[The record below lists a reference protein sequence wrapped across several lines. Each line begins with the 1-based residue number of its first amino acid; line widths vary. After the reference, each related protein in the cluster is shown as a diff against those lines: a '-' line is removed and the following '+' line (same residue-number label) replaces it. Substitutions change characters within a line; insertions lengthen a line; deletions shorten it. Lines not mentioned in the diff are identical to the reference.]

1 MNYIVFDLELT
12 CWEGD
17 MAGRQQ
23 EIIELAALKINSYG
37 HTISRFNRF
46 VKPKRYPILSPYC
59 IKLTSINQSQINQAK
74 SFKEVI
80 RDFMEWIDKDQEEYY
95 LIAWG
100 HNDLGFLKNEC
111 NINNVESDWLIT
123 YVDLNSKYIRLRK
136 LRDSISLLGALSL
149 EGLEFEGTQHR
160 AEDDAYNLSRIFV
173 KYLADWDVYKF

>member
-1 MNYIVFDLELT
+1 MNFIIFDLELT

-17 MAGRQQ
+17 MAGRHQ

-37 HTISRFNRF
+37 HTTSRFNRF
-46 VKPKRYPILSPYC
+46 VKPKWYPILSPFC
-59 IKLTSINQSQINQAK
+59 SQLTTINQAQINLAK
-74 SFKEVI
+74 SFKEVS
-80 RDFMEWIDKDQEEYY
+80 RDFIDWIDMDQEKYY

-111 NINNVESDWLIT
+111 QNHNIDREWLEN
-123 YVDLNSKYIRLRK
+123 YVDLNNKYIKLRK

-160 AEDDAYNLSRIFV
+160 AEDDAYNLSRLFI
-173 KYLADWDVYKF
+173 KYLADWDVYKY